1 MRAQSGHEV
10 DEQSVAGQAVYRKSS
25 FREVV
30 GYCVP
35 KECQV
40 VKGMPNSQESFEW
53 SGGRQTGI
61 KAPNNQDGKECSKES
76 DMRAPSDQQDIEPPV
91 VSRGRLAVRR
101 AS

>member
-1 MRAQSGHEV
+1 MAQSGHDG
-10 DEQSVAGQAVYRKSS
+10 DEQSVAGQTGYRKFSLQ
-25 FREVV
+25 EGV
-30 GYCVP
+30 GCCVP

-40 VKGMPNSQESFEW
+40 LKGMPNSVVRP
-53 SGGRQTGI
+53 GGRQTGI

-76 DMRAPSDQQDIEPPV
+76 DRRAPSDQQDIEPPV

>member
-1 MRAQSGHEV
+1 MCQ
-10 DEQSVAGQAVYRKSS
+10 KSA
-25 FREVV
+25 
-30 GYCVP
+30 
-35 KECQV
+35 KWL
-40 VKGMPNSQESFEW
+40 KGMPNSQESFEW